1 MCRLVLRACAD
12 RGGCVLQIVDIQ
24 SEGKKVPV
32 ETLEWIHTHKTA
44 ALLESSVV
52 CGAIVAGASD
62 EDIERVRKYAINIGL
77 AFQVR
82 ASLATRARLRQ
93 FHNADRTSLA
103 ACFCLPVLVQ
113 VVSAHH
119 TPSVLQVIDDILD
132 ITQSSEQL
140 GKTAGKDLDAEKSTY
155 PSLVGLEES
164 KAIAKRL
171 TDEAKALLDGYDEAA
186 RAPLVG
192 LADYI
197 YLRQN

>member
-1 MCRLVLRACAD
+1 MDPLR
-12 RGGCVLQIVDIQ
+12 RGTAGVVQIVDIQ
-24 SEGKKVPV
+24 SEGKTVPV

-77 AFQVR
+77 AFQV
-82 ASLATRARLRQ
+82 
-93 FHNADRTSLA
+93 
-103 ACFCLPVLVQ
+103 
-113 VVSAHH
+113 
-119 TPSVLQVIDDILD
+119 IDDILD

-140 GKTAGKDLDAEKSTY
+140 GKTAGKDLDSEKSTY

-164 KAIAKRL
+164 KRIAKRL
-171 TDEAKALLDGYDEAA
+171 IDEAKEQLAGYDEAA

-192 LADYI
+192 LADFI